1 MQETPEI
8 NQDSEIICHY
18 SLYLI
23 NHIYLCSNISNDRPF
38 MLSQKSRLI
47 NIRPMSFLGKI
58 RQDYEKVIQ
67 PQLIKCLIYAR
78 DCVKNLDFIILF
90 MQKDNIYT

>member
-1 MQETPEI
+1 
-8 NQDSEIICHY
+8 
-18 SLYLI
+18 
-23 NHIYLCSNISNDRPF
+23 
-38 MLSQKSRLI
+38 
-47 NIRPMSFLGKI
+47 MSFLGKI

-78 DCVKNLDFIILF
+78 DCVKNYLYYIYIILF